1 MGKNLKKKFPV
12 GSVHSAR
19 VLGLDWSS
27 GVAVCSLQKTLLAG
41 VLRLEELAIGQRLT
55 TTVKQFVKHGLLV
68 DVGPHLTGIVPW
80 MFLTDVPPHK
90 HPERKF
96 VPGDK
101 LLCRVL
107 RVNVEKKQLHLTSK
121 PILLNEEFDLVA
133 SFEVELNTF

>member
-19 VLGLDWSS
+19 VLGLDWSG

-68 DVGPHLTGIVPW
+68 DVGTHLTGLVPW
-80 MFLTDVPPHK
+80 MFLTDVPLK
-90 HPERKF
+90 HPQRKF

-101 LLCRVL
+101 LQCRVL
-107 RVNVEKKQLHLTSK
+107 RPEGQCGEK
-121 PILLNEEFDLVA
+121 N
-133 SFEVELNTF
+133 SFISLPNLSFSMKSSIWSPVLRWN